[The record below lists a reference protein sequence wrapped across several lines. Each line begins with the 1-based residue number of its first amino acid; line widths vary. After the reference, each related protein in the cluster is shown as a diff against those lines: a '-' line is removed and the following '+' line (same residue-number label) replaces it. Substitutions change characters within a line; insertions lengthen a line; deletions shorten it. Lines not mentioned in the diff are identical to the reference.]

1 MSGRRWLFFFKSGTP
16 ATRRVIR
23 PFVLEIIKVWKELGV
38 TRTTWENNPFFLFQM
53 QMKIN
58 FGLSLWS
65 QWPAVTP
72 APNRSRCVWNPSIY
86 ADLGAM
92 HESVVFLLSTST
104 FCRVFSDTSTS
115 LVDQLSII
123 FDADVRM
130 FIFLLLLLW
139 RQEEEYRCVTVEHV
153 VLHLAPFLFAFGS
166 RSPEFYD
173 I

>member
-38 TRTTWENNPFFLFQM
+38 TRTTWENNPFSLFQM

-72 APNRSRCVWNPSIY
+72 APNRSRCVWNPIIY

-130 FIFLLLLLW
+130 FIFLLLW
-139 RQEEEYRCVTVEHV
+139 STV
-153 VLHLAPFLFAFGS
+153 VLPLNT
-166 RSPEFYD
+166 
-173 I
+173 